1 MKEII
6 LLIFGSVLTQSVQ
19 EIYVEPELRFH
30 KKQIKKE
37 IRLIKK
43 EVRLQKKIKKFQSK
57 LERNNNKSK
66 LITFVIN

>member
-43 EVRLQKKIKKFQSK
+43 EVRLQKK
-57 LERNNNKSK
+57 
-66 LITFVIN
+66 